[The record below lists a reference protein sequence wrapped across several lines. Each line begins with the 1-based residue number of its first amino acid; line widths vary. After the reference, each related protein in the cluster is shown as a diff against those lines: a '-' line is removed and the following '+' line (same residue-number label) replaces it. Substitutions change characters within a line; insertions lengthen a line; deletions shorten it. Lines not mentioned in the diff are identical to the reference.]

1 MGYTV
6 LYYSTR
12 CTRKYR
18 YRILPPPHGKGLSHT
33 RCGSDRHC
41 VSLAA
46 ATSASPAARTVLWD
60 ADAPGSGAPPSWQ
73 RGSRAAE
80 ERVTFH
86 VPLVGA
92 NRGVEEMLSRVSDPL
107 SPDYGNYLSPEELA
121 QEFAAP
127 ADVQARVEAFFAQ
140 YDDVSCGS
148 VGGASQTTGPAPRLS
163 SASFTPKCTSMGT
176 LVRPTP

>member
-1 MGYTV
+1 MDQTDTRALPGGGYV
-6 LYYSTR
+6 R
-12 CTRKYR
+12 FAR
-18 YRILPPPHGKGLSHT
+18 GA
-33 RCGSDRHC
+33 HC
-41 VSLAA
+41 
-46 ATSASPAARTVLWD
+46 LWD

-148 VGGASQTTGPAPRLS
+148 VGGASLTCRA
-163 SASFTPKCTSMGT
+163 SAAAVERIFHTRN
-176 LVRPTP
+176 VQV